1 MFLSPQ
7 IYELELVRFS
17 IKRNVN
23 STIYFD
29 CRAF

>member
-7 IYELELVRFS
+7 IYELDLVRFS
-17 IKRNVN
+17 IKRNVK

-29 CRAF
+29 CSAF